1 MTPNSQMIHDA
12 RPCTLGEGALW
23 HPTRRQVFWFD
34 ILGQKLLSQDRDGP
48 RQWRF
53 PEMVS
58 AAGWVSEDV
67 LLIAGERDIFLFDLE
82 TEEIEPLVTLE
93 ADRPENRSNDG
104 RADRQ
109 GGFWIGTMGKDPA
122 TRDGKGAIYR
132 LFKGE
137 LRLLYPG
144 ISIPN
149 ALCFA
154 PDGKTAYFTDTA
166 TQILRKVALD
176 TEGWPM
182 GTPEVFVDLRAEGLY
197 PDGAVTD
204 ADGNVW
210 NAQWGAARVACYS
223 PQGKFLRAIPF
234 AAPHTSCPSFGGL
247 DLTTLFCTSALEG
260 MSPEAIA
267 AAPDAGKT
275 FAALNVAKGLP
286 EPRVL
291 LK

>member
-1 MTPNSQMIHDA
+1 MIHDN
-12 RPCTLGEGALW
+12 RICTLGEGALW
-23 HPTRRQVFWFD
+23 HPTRRQFFWFD
-34 ILGQKLLSQDRDGP
+34 ILGQKLMSQDRGGE
-48 RQWRF
+48 RVWRF

-58 AAGWVSEDV
+58 AAGWVSDEV
-67 LLIAGERDIFLFDLE
+67 LLIAGERDLFLFDLE

-109 GGFWIGTMGKDPA
+109 GGFWIGTMARNPDTHPGN
-122 TRDGKGAIYR
+122 GAIYR
-132 LFKGE
+132 FYKGE

-149 ALCFA
+149 AMCFA
-154 PDGKTAYFTDTA
+154 PDGKTAYFADTT
-166 TQILRKVALD
+166 TQVIQKVALD
-176 TEGWPM
+176 ADGWPAAA
-182 GTPEVFVDLRAEGLY
+182 PEPFVDLGPEGLY

-204 ADGNVW
+204 AAGNLW
-210 NAQWGAARVACYS
+210 NAQWGASRVACYS

-234 AAPHTSCPSFGGL
+234 AAPHTSCPAFGGL
-247 DLTTLFCTSALEG
+247 DLTTLFCTSALQG
-260 MSPEAIA
+260 MSPDAIA

-275 FAALNVAKGLP
+275 FAAPSGSTGLP